1 MLSVKGY
8 FDGENYVTE
17 GNVAVKT
24 NQRVIITFLDEFVH
38 PKRDLKKF
46 VGKISE
52 SDSDLIEKAV
62 TDGRLDLHAGC
73 GDSGVHREPR
83 VGGAAHGD
91 GGDQDHGDG
100 ADELGLEGLDVHCV
114 SSLKIGWDCGVALE
128 FRAIHRQGMLF

>member
-62 TDGRLDLHAGC
+62 TD
-73 GDSGVHREPR
+73 
-83 VGGAAHGD
+83 
-91 GGDQDHGDG
+91 
-100 ADELGLEGLDVHCV
+100 ADNHFSFIKNISLEN
-114 SSLKIGWDCGVALE
+114 
-128 FRAIHRQGMLF
+128 R

>member
-38 PKRDLKKF
+38 PKQDLKKF

-62 TDGRLDLHAGC
+62 TDGRKV
-73 GDSGVHREPR
+73 DS
-83 VGGAAHGD
+83 
-91 GGDQDHGDG
+91 
-100 ADELGLEGLDVHCV
+100 DE
-114 SSLKIGWDCGVALE
+114 W
-128 FRAIHRQGMLF
+128 